1 MKYPTLNF
9 EKKALA
15 DGYQLICGLDEA
27 GRGSWAGP
35 VVAAAVIFNPEI
47 KRIQGITDS
56 KLLTAKRRETLY
68 EWIITHCE
76 CGVGIISEQ
85 IIDQINIYQATRQA
99 MIEAIMKLKA
109 KPDHLLLDAIRL
121 PALNV
126 KQTPLIKGDQKS
138 WSIAAASIIAKVT
151 RDRLMREYDIQ
162 FPDYG
167 FAKHKGYGTPEHRR
181 SLKLFGCS
189 PIHRRSYAPVRLRLE
204 ASLV

>member
-15 DGYQLICGLDEA
+15 DGYHIICGLDEA

-47 KRIQGITDS
+47 KRVQGITDS
-56 KLLTAKRRETLY
+56 KLLSAKRRETLY
-68 EWIITHCE
+68 EWITTHCE
-76 CGVGIISEQ
+76 YGVGIISEQ

-99 MIEAIMKLKA
+99 MIGAIMKLRA

-151 RDRLMREYDIQ
+151 RDRLMREYDTQ

-167 FAKHKGYGTPEHRR
+167 FANHKGYGTPEHRQ
-181 SLKLFGCS
+181 SLKLLGCS